1 MVDYE
6 IKYTNRKTLA
16 IYITK
21 DARVEVRC
29 NKRVRKADIE
39 RFICEKEKWINEKLE
54 LMRNRKSVLI
64 GNGSK
69 ILYLGKEYEIVVSES
84 KEGMYDDKFFVHPS
98 SDERY
103 VYIILEKFYK
113 QKAKEIIA
121 ERLHKYEQI
130 MDLYST
136 KFGITSANTRWGSC
150 SGKNSINFTWKLV
163 MADIDVIDYVVVHEI
178 AHIKEKNHGK
188 NFWNL
193 VGKYYPNYKSARVYL
208 RNLSA
213 RIQQDNWI

>member
-69 ILYLGKEYEIVVSES
+69 ILYLSLIHISE
-84 KEGMYDDKFFVHPS
+84 P
-98 SDERY
+98 
-103 VYIILEKFYK
+103 
-113 QKAKEIIA
+113 
-121 ERLHKYEQI
+121 
-130 MDLYST
+130 
-136 KFGITSANTRWGSC
+136 TR
-150 SGKNSINFTWKLV
+150 
-163 MADIDVIDYVVVHEI
+163 
-178 AHIKEKNHGK
+178 
-188 NFWNL
+188 
-193 VGKYYPNYKSARVYL
+193 P
-208 RNLSA
+208 
-213 RIQQDNWI
+213 

>member
-1 MVDYE
+1 
-6 IKYTNRKTLA
+6 
-16 IYITK
+16 
-21 DARVEVRC
+21 
-29 NKRVRKADIE
+29 
-39 RFICEKEKWINEKLE
+39 
-54 LMRNRKSVLI
+54 MRNRKSVLI

-84 KEGMYDDKFFVHPS
+84 KEGMHDDKFFVHPS

-103 VYIILEKFYK
+103 VYIVLEKFYK

-130 MDLYST
+130 MGLYST

>member
-69 ILYLGKEYEIVVSES
+69 ILYLGKSM
-84 KEGMYDDKFFVHPS
+84 KLLFP
-98 SDERY
+98 
-103 VYIILEKFYK
+103 
-113 QKAKEIIA
+113 KAK
-121 ERLHKYEQI
+121 RVC
-130 MDLYST
+130 MT
-136 KFGITSANTRWGSC
+136 
-150 SGKNSINFTWKLV
+150 INFLYIRAVTK
-163 MADIDVIDYVVVHEI
+163 DTFIS
-178 AHIKEKNHGK
+178 
-188 NFWNL
+188 F
-193 VGKYYPNYKSARVYL
+193 
-208 RNLSA
+208 
-213 RIQQDNWI
+213 

>member
-1 MVDYE
+1 MVNYE

-29 NKRVRKADIE
+29 NKRVRKADI
-39 RFICEKEKWINEKLE
+39 
-54 LMRNRKSVLI
+54 
-64 GNGSK
+64 
-69 ILYLGKEYEIVVSES
+69 
-84 KEGMYDDKFFVHPS
+84 DDKFFVHPS

-103 VYIILEKFYK
+103 VYTVLEKFYK

-130 MDLYST
+130 MGLYST

-163 MADIDVIDYVVVHEI
+163 MADIDVIDYVGVHEI

-208 RNLSA
+208 RNLSV

>member
-54 LMRNRKSVLI
+54 LMRNRKSVFI

-103 VYIILEKFYK
+103 VYIVLEKFYK

-121 ERLHKYEQI
+121 ERAAQI
-130 MDLYST
+130 
-136 KFGITSANTRWGSC
+136 
-150 SGKNSINFTWKLV
+150 
-163 MADIDVIDYVVVHEI
+163 
-178 AHIKEKNHGK
+178 
-188 NFWNL
+188 
-193 VGKYYPNYKSARVYL
+193 
-208 RNLSA
+208 
-213 RIQQDNWI
+213 

>member
-1 MVDYE
+1 MVNYE

-29 NKRVRKADIE
+29 NKRVRKVDIE

-84 KEGMYDDKFFVHPS
+84 KEGMYDDK
-98 SDERY
+98 SD
-103 VYIILEKFYK
+103 I
-113 QKAKEIIA
+113 
-121 ERLHKYEQI
+121 
-130 MDLYST
+130 
-136 KFGITSANTRWGSC
+136 
-150 SGKNSINFTWKLV
+150 
-163 MADIDVIDYVVVHEI
+163 
-178 AHIKEKNHGK
+178 
-188 NFWNL
+188 
-193 VGKYYPNYKSARVYL
+193 
-208 RNLSA
+208 
-213 RIQQDNWI
+213 

>member
-1 MVDYE
+1 MPAPTQPATWSRRATAARRLTAIPTATAKVGNTNIDYTYDMAGVRSSKTRASTTK
-6 IKYTNRKTLA
+6 KYTTLSWPVTRQTGGKANTQHKKKTKT
-16 IYITK
+16 TK
-21 DARVEVRC
+21 
-29 NKRVRKADIE
+29 N
-39 RFICEKEKWINEKLE
+39 
-54 LMRNRKSVLI
+54 
-64 GNGSK
+64 
-69 ILYLGKEYEIVVSES
+69 
-84 KEGMYDDKFFVHPS
+84 
-98 SDERY
+98 
-103 VYIILEKFYK
+103 K

-130 MDLYST
+130 MGLYST

-150 SGKNSINFTWKLV
+150 SGKNSIYFTWKLV

-193 VGKYYPNYKSARVYL
+193 VCKYYPNYKSARVYL

-213 RIQQDNWI
+213 RIQQDNLI

>member
-39 RFICEKEKWINEKLE
+39 RFIFEKEKWINEKLE

-98 SDERY
+98 GDERY
-103 VYIILEKFYK
+103 VYIVLEKFYK

-121 ERLHKYEQI
+121 ERAAQI
-130 MDLYST
+130 
-136 KFGITSANTRWGSC
+136 
-150 SGKNSINFTWKLV
+150 
-163 MADIDVIDYVVVHEI
+163 
-178 AHIKEKNHGK
+178 
-188 NFWNL
+188 
-193 VGKYYPNYKSARVYL
+193 
-208 RNLSA
+208 
-213 RIQQDNWI
+213 

>member
-1 MVDYE
+1 MVNYE

-54 LMRNRKSVLI
+54 LMRSRKSVLL

-84 KEGMYDDKFFVHPS
+84 KEGMCGDKFFVHPS

-103 VYIILEKFYK
+103 VYTVLETFYK

-130 MDLYST
+130 MGLYST

-208 RNLSA
+208 RNLSV

>member
-39 RFICEKEKWINEKLE
+39 RFIFEKEKWINEKLE

-84 KEGMYDDKFFVHPS
+84 KEGM
-98 SDERY
+98 
-103 VYIILEKFYK
+103 
-113 QKAKEIIA
+113 
-121 ERLHKYEQI
+121 
-130 MDLYST
+130 T
-136 KFGITSANTRWGSC
+136 
-150 SGKNSINFTWKLV
+150 INFLYIRAVTK
-163 MADIDVIDYVVVHEI
+163 DTFIS
-178 AHIKEKNHGK
+178 
-188 NFWNL
+188 F
-193 VGKYYPNYKSARVYL
+193 
-208 RNLSA
+208 
-213 RIQQDNWI
+213 

>member
-1 MVDYE
+1 MYPDGDEKQTV
-6 IKYTNRKTLA
+6 RA
-16 IYITK
+16 K
-21 DARVEVRC
+21 DS
-29 NKRVRKADIE
+29 
-39 RFICEKEKWINEKLE
+39 F
-54 LMRNRKSVLI
+54 S
-64 GNGSK
+64 
-69 ILYLGKEYEIVVSES
+69 
-84 KEGMYDDKFFVHPS
+84 
-98 SDERY
+98 
-103 VYIILEKFYK
+103 YK

-130 MDLYST
+130 MGLYST

-188 NFWNL
+188 KFWSL

>member
-1 MVDYE
+1 M
-6 IKYTNRKTLA
+6 KYRKAFIRNDKDRYSEFLQDVQSGNAKINTETLTPVS
-16 IYITK
+16 YTHL
-21 DARVEVRC
+21 VRC

-54 LMRNRKSVLI
+54 LMRNRKSVFI

-103 VYIILEKFYK
+103 VYIVLEKFYK

-136 KFGITSANTRWGSC
+136 KFGITSANTRWGCLLYTSRC
-150 SGKNSINFTWKLV
+150 V
-163 MADIDVIDYVVVHEI
+163 
-178 AHIKEKNHGK
+178 
-188 NFWNL
+188 
-193 VGKYYPNYKSARVYL
+193 
-208 RNLSA
+208 
-213 RIQQDNWI
+213 

>member
-1 MVDYE
+1 MVNYE

-29 NKRVRKADIE
+29 NRRVRKADIE

-54 LMRNRKSVLI
+54 LMRNRKSILL

-84 KEGMYDDKFFVHPS
+84 KEGMCGDKFFVHPS

-103 VYIILEKFYK
+103 VYTVLEKFYK
-113 QKAKEIIA
+113 QKANEIIA

-130 MDLYST
+130 MGLYST

-188 NFWNL
+188 NFWDL

>member
-39 RFICEKEKWINEKLE
+39 RFIFEKEKWINEKLE

-69 ILYLGKEYEIVVSES
+69 ILYLGKEYEIVVQVADAVRMNPS
-84 KEGMYDDKFFVHPS
+84 FF
-98 SDERY
+98 
-103 VYIILEKFYK
+103 ILYPLFSL
-113 QKAKEIIA
+113 I
-121 ERLHKYEQI
+121 LV
-130 MDLYST
+130 
-136 KFGITSANTRWGSC
+136 
-150 SGKNSINFTWKLV
+150 SISV
-163 MADIDVIDYVVVHEI
+163 
-178 AHIKEKNHGK
+178 
-188 NFWNL
+188 
-193 VGKYYPNYKSARVYL
+193 
-208 RNLSA
+208 
-213 RIQQDNWI
+213 

>member
-84 KEGMYDDKFFVHPS
+84 KEGICDDKFFVHSS

-103 VYIILEKFYK
+103 VYTVLEKFYK
-113 QKAKEIIA
+113 QKAVTNKLYCFLVNLII
-121 ERLHKYEQI
+121 
-130 MDLYST
+130 ST
-136 KFGITSANTRWGSC
+136 F
-150 SGKNSINFTWKLV
+150 
-163 MADIDVIDYVVVHEI
+163 
-178 AHIKEKNHGK
+178 
-188 NFWNL
+188 
-193 VGKYYPNYKSARVYL
+193 
-208 RNLSA
+208 
-213 RIQQDNWI
+213 